1 MADHTA
7 KNIPGHLVARAV
19 RAALLEDIGPGDL
32 TSDALV
38 PPDRMA
44 RARVTAGESL
54 IVAGLS
60 AARLA
65 FLQLDPKTR
74 FPGGVGD
81 GDAVAAGDRLLEVE
95 ATGRAILS
103 AERTALNFLGR
114 LSGIAS
120 LTRRCVSAVDGTPA
134 LIYDTRKT
142 TPGWRPLEREAVRL
156 GGGLNHRFGLFDA
169 VLIKDNHLA
178 LAGDAA
184 ESVRRARKH
193 HGTSVTVEVE
203 LEDLTQLETV
213 FDAGCDVVLLDNMPP
228 DLLQEAVRRRD
239 AWSSTHAGRQ
249 VLLEASGRITV
260 ANVRTY
266 AETGVDRISLG
277 SLTHSAPS
285 SDIRLEMET

>member
-1 MADHTA
+1 MADHTPTD
-7 KNIPGHLVARAV
+7 IPDHLVARAV

-38 PPDRMA
+38 PPDRIS
-44 RARVTAGESL
+44 RARLEAGEPL
-54 IVAGLS
+54 TVAGLS

-81 GDAVAAGDRLLEVE
+81 GETLAAGDSLLEVE
-95 ATGRAILS
+95 ATTRAILS
-103 AERTALNFLGR
+103 AERTALNFVGR
-114 LSGIAS
+114 LSGIAT
-120 LTRRCVSAVDGTPA
+120 LTRRCVSAVEGTQA

-156 GGGLNHRFGLFDA
+156 GGGRNHRFGLFDG
-169 VLIKDNHLA
+169 VLIKDNHLV

-184 ESVRRARKH
+184 ESVRLARKH
-193 HGTSVTVEVE
+193 HGPSVMVEVE
-203 LEDLTQLETV
+203 LEELTQLEEV
-213 FDAGCDVVLLDNMPP
+213 FGAGCDIVLLDNMPP

-239 AWSSTHAGRQ
+239 AWSSTHARQ
-249 VLLEASGRITV
+249 RVLLEASGGITV

-285 SDIRLEMET
+285 SNIHLEMEI